1 MLEFS
6 EFDFTQDL
14 EPDFSQVKL
23 LMRVKKHYHARV
35 IEPKHKLYDVKAVV
49 PKDYLTDGMSIPKWL
64 QPIVGE
70 PFEGTTL
77 RAALFHDALCH
88 DQKAANQEIT
98 HQLFELILKLDGF
111 PFWRRKAAYLAVVAY
126 NRLRNPKWK

>member
-14 EPDFSQVKL
+14 EIDFSQVKL
-23 LMRVKKHYHARV
+23 LLRVKKHYHTKV
-35 IEPKHKLYDVKAVV
+35 IESKHKLYKTEAVV
-49 PKDYLTDGMSIPKWL
+49 PKGYLTDGMSIPKWL

-70 PFEGTTL
+70 PFEGNTL
-77 RAALFHDALCH
+77 RAALFHDALCCY
-88 DQKAANQEIT
+88 QIKSQEIT
-98 HQLFELILKLDGF
+98 HKLFELILKLDGF

-126 NRLRNPKWK
+126 NRFKNPKWK

>member
-6 EFDFTQDL
+6 DFDFTQDL
-14 EPDFSQVKL
+14 EIDFSQVKL
-23 LMRVKKHYHARV
+23 LLRVKKNYHTKV

-70 PFEGTTL
+70 PFEGNTL
-77 RAALFHDALCH
+77 RAALFHDALCCY
-88 DQKAANQEIT
+88 QIKSQEIT
-98 HQLFELILKLDGF
+98 HKLFELILKIDGF

-126 NRLRNPKWK
+126 NRFKNPKWK

>member
-23 LMRVKKHYHARV
+23 MMRVKKHYHTKV
-35 IEPKHKLYDVKAVV
+35 TKLKHKLHGVEAVV

-64 QPIVGE
+64 QPIIGE
-70 PFEGTTL
+70 PFEGNTL
-77 RAALFHDALCH
+77 RAALFHDALCCY
-88 DQKAANQEIT
+88 QIKSQEVT
-98 HQLFELILKLDGF
+98 HKLFEFILKADGF
-111 PFWRRKAAYLAVVAY
+111 PFWRRKAAYLAVVGW
-126 NRLRNPKWK
+126 NRFKNPKWK